1 MDNEELEEQEIIVP
15 DYKTEIAK
23 IVKTNY
29 APKVMMDK
37 VLSYHENDIAEAL
50 SLLTKE
56 ERNKLYSVLDIETLT
71 SIFEYTENLE
81 EYFAELSLK
90 KKIGILSN
98 LEVEIAASYLRQL
111 GKTERQNLI
120 EMIDDEA
127 RREIALIN
135 SFDED
140 EIGSKMSTNYIAIN
154 QNLDIKQAMKELVNQ
169 AAENDNI
176 STLYVLDD
184 TKTYCGAIDLKDL
197 ILARETTKLIDIT
210 TESYPYVN
218 AHEQIEECMERLKNY
233 SEDSIPVLDD
243 NNKLI
248 GVITAQDFV
257 QVLDEEMGDDYAKL
271 AGLSSEEDLNEPIFT
286 STKKRIPWLIV
297 LLLLGMLVSTVVG
310 MFEGVVAQLTIIVA
324 FQSLVLGMA
333 GNVGTQSLAVTI
345 RVLMDEQLTAK
356 QRLKLVFKEV
366 RVGFVNGSIIGVLS
380 FIFLGIY
387 VMLVKQQAPIFSFA
401 VSGCV
406 GGALLIAMVFS
417 SFAGTMVPLVFKR
430 LKIDPAVASGPLI
443 TTINDL
449 VAVIAY
455 YGFAFIFLIQTM
467 KLA

>member
-1 MDNEELEEQEIIVP
+1 MDNEEVVEQEIVVP

-37 VLSYHENDIAEAL
+37 VLSYHESDIAEAL
-50 SLLTKE
+50 PLLTRE
-56 ERNKLYSVLDIETLT
+56 ERNKLYSVLDIDTLT
-71 SIFEYTENLE
+71 TIFEYAENLE

-98 LEVEIAASYLRQL
+98 LEVEIAASYLKQL

-154 QNLDIKQAMKELVNQ
+154 HKLDIKQAMKELVNQ

-197 ILARETTKLIDIT
+197 ILARENTKLIDIT
-210 TESYPYVN
+210 TEAYPYVN

-257 QVLDEEMGDDYAKL
+257 QVLDDEMGDDYAKL

-345 RVLMDEQLTAK
+345 RVLMDEQLTGK

-366 RVGFVNGSIIGVLS
+366 RVGFVNGTIIGILS

-387 VMLVKQQAPIFSFA
+387 VMLVKQQPPIFSFA

-417 SFAGTMVPLVFKR
+417 SFAGTMVPLIFKK

-455 YGFAFIFLIQTM
+455 YGFAFIFLIQVM
-467 KLA
+467 QLA